1 MSYRRQRVAAKYYKT
16 IKLLS
21 LTLLFLALSLS
32 PRELLAAPYY
42 QGKIITLI
50 CSAAPGGGYD
60 TPARLMAK
68 YLPKYIPGK
77 PTVVVQNMPGA
88 GGVVAANYLFSKV
101 TPDGLT
107 IG

>member
-1 MSYRRQRVAAKYYKT
+1 MSYRRQSFAAKDHEK

-21 LTLLFLALSLS
+21 LAFLFLALSLS

-77 PTVVVQNMPGA
+77 PTVIVQNMPGA
-88 GGVVAANYLFSKV
+88 GGVVAANYLFSKAEK
-101 TPDGLT
+101 
-107 IG
+107 